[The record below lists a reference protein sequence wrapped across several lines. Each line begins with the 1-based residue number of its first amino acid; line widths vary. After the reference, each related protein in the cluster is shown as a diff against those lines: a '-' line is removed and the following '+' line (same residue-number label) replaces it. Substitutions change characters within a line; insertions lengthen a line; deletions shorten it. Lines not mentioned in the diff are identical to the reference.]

1 MSENMREI
9 LIDLRR
15 VISEIKEI
23 EQQRARAR
31 KVFDSRLIQSL
42 DQDLAKVN
50 GRIRALSLLVRM
62 RGVTIQQLQEEL
74 YGQ

>member
-15 VISEIKEI
+15 VLDEIKDI

-31 KVFDSRLIQSL
+31 KVFDSRLVEGLEADLKKMEGRRNALVALARLRNVSL
-42 DQDLAKVN
+42 EE
-50 GRIRALSLLVRM
+50 IRSV
-62 RGVTIQQLQEEL
+62 L
-74 YGQ
+74 YG

>member
-15 VISEIKEI
+15 VLDEIKDI

-31 KVFDSRLIQSL
+31 KAFDSRLVESL
-42 DQDLAKVN
+42 ETDLRKFE
-50 GRIRALSLLVRM
+50 GRRNALAALARLKGISPEEM
-62 RGVTIQQLQEEL
+62 RSVL
-74 YGQ
+74 YG